1 MGKAKKL
8 PDHIKDIINNYGQD
22 IVKDS
27 RLSSILNDIAS
38 FDDVPAAKLVLR
50 TLLKGG
56 YGARL
61 LEIGNSTKDW
71 QLCVTAFVSEIS
83 NKYGF
88 QQDIV
93 DYLLSSIV
101 YGLGWINKMPSY
113 NGVIQPRKINANSR
127 REYAL
132 SDLKGELVSQKKE
145 YEHLLASLL
154 VKPAKT
160 CAYYPAS
167 ALTKL
172 GLVEGK
178 IRLLCEALKIDDS
191 GWCEKAKEKILN
203 AHYKDNSS
211 LKKKTYSMIAVIA
224 AVAIICGA
232 YGTSY
237 VNSLREIESYKKT
250 VQKGDTF
257 MASGLYD
264 QAIASYK
271 DAYTNYDAINSSKYK
286 NEAFQKMGEVTDR
299 LIEAGKTDNM
309 SLLAAKQAIQ
319 SELQLN
325 LSSSDRSNLQE
336 KLQNVE
342 VEINNRVESGRN
354 TLILNV
360 SANSGKL
367 NSDGRKLLDELLEFL
382 PNDYW
387 LNFIK
392 NKDK

>member
-8 PDHIKDIINNYGQD
+8 PDHIKDVINIHGQD

-38 FDDVPAAKLVLR
+38 FDDVPAAKIVLR

-61 LEIGNSTKDW
+61 LEIGNSTKEW
-71 QLCVTAFVSEIS
+71 QLRVTAFSSEIS

-93 DYLLSSIV
+93 EYLLASIV
-101 YGLGWINKMPSY
+101 YGLGWTNKIPSY
-113 NGVIQPRKINANSR
+113 SGVAQTSKITANSQ
-127 REYAL
+127 REYTI
-132 SDLKGELVSQKKE
+132 SDLKGELAIQKKE
-145 YEHLLASLL
+145 YERLLESLL
-154 VKPAKT
+154 VIPAKT
-160 CAYYPAS
+160 CVYYPAS
-167 ALTKL
+167 ALTQL
-172 GLVEGK
+172 SLVEGK
-178 IRLLCEALKIDDS
+178 IRLLSEALKSDES
-191 GWCEKAKEKILN
+191 SWCEKAKEKVLN

-211 LKKKTYSMIAVIA
+211 LKKKAYSIVAAIAT
-224 AVAIICGA
+224 VAIISGA

-237 VNSLREIESYKKT
+237 VSSLSDIESFNKT
-250 VQKGDTF
+250 VQEGDGY

-264 QAIASYK
+264 RAIASYQE
-271 DAYTNYDAINSSKYK
+271 AYTNYDAINSSSYK
-286 NEAFQKMGEVTDR
+286 NDAFQKMEEVTNR
-299 LIEAGKTDNM
+299 LIEAGKTDNK
-309 SLLAAKQAIQ
+309 SLLSAKQAIQ
-319 SELQLN
+319 SELQLDI
-325 LSSSDRSNLQE
+325 SSLEKANLQE

-342 VEINNRVESGRN
+342 AEISTRVESGRN

-360 SANSGKL
+360 SANRGNL
-367 NSDGRKLLDELLEFL
+367 NPDGRKLLDELLEFS

-392 NKDK
+392 NKEK

>member
-8 PDHIKDIINNYGQD
+8 PDQIKDIINNHGQD

-38 FDDVPAAKLVLR
+38 FDDVPAAKIVLR

-61 LEIGNSTKDW
+61 LEIGNSTKEW
-71 QLCVTAFVSEIS
+71 QLRVAAFSTEIS
-83 NKYGF
+83 NNYGF

-93 DYLLSSIV
+93 DYLLNSIV
-101 YGLGWINKMPSY
+101 YGLGWTNKMPSY
-113 NGVIQPRKINANSR
+113 SGVAQPRKIAANSQ
-127 REYAL
+127 REYAI
-132 SDLKGELVSQKKE
+132 SDLKGELASQKKE
-145 YEHLLASLL
+145 YERLLESLL
-154 VKPAKT
+154 VVPAKT

-167 ALTKL
+167 ALTQL

-178 IRLLCEALKIDDS
+178 IRLLSEALKTDDS
-191 GWCEKAKEKILN
+191 SWCEKTKEKVLK
-203 AHYKDNSS
+203 AHYKNNSL
-211 LKKKTYSMIAVIA
+211 LKKKAYSIVAAIA
-224 AVAIICGA
+224 AVAIVCGL
-232 YGTSY
+232 YGASY
-237 VNSLREIESYKKT
+237 VSSLSDIESFNQT
-250 VQKGDTF
+250 VQVGDGY

-271 DAYTNYDAINSSKYK
+271 DAYTNYDAINSSSYK
-286 NEAFQKMGEVTDR
+286 NDAFQKMEEVTDK
-299 LIEAGKTDNM
+299 LIEAGKTDNI
-309 SLLAAKQAIQ
+309 SLLSAKQAIQ
-319 SELQLN
+319 SELQLD
-325 LSSSDRSNLQE
+325 LSSADRANLQE

-342 VEINNRVESGRN
+342 AEISTRVESGRN

-367 NSDGRKLLDELLEFL
+367 NPDGRKLLDELLEFS

-392 NKDK
+392 NKEK